1 MFELSALQGKKVAA
15 WFVSNC
21 DSESG
26 RERVVEELRQHLSVE
41 VCSTLHCS

>member
-1 MFELSALQGKKVAA
+1 MQGKKVAA

-26 RERVVEELRQHLSVE
+26 RERAVEELRQHLSVE
-41 VCSTLHCS
+41 VCSAPLFPLH